1 MDVWLIAGLVM
12 LVLWAV
18 GTFFL
23 DAPGWINLL
32 LSVGVFVVIWRIVV
46 RDRSARPQTDDRKHG
61 RS

>member
-1 MDVWLIAGLVM
+1 MDLGIIAALAM

-32 LSVGVFVVIWRIVV
+32 LTAGMFLLIWRVTI
-46 RDRSARPQTDDRKHG
+46 RGNTKERSGGT
-61 RS
+61 